1 MGAVAA
7 ANPSHQRGSTARGIR
22 VDAIGLVKTTNR
34 GKQTL
39 LREVSLSFRPT
50 ELIAIV
56 GASGAGKS
64 TLLDALTGFRQATSG
79 TVLIDGRD
87 LYARADTGP
96 NALGYVPQDDIVH
109 RQLTVG
115 QALRYSARLRLP
127 DDTSDDEIDR
137 RVQEALDEVELADRR
152 DVPIDRLS
160 GGQRKRV
167 SIAVELVSRPQLLYL
182 DEPTSGLD
190 PGLDRQLML
199 LLRRLA
205 DDGRTVVLTTHA
217 TSNIAI
223 CDKVVFLGRG
233 GRLCFFGSPHEAH
246 RFFGVST
253 FAEIY
258 AALEQDTHA
267 SADWDERYRA
277 SPYYSRYIGSRL
289 SEDHLA
295 ADERIAAPTVEPK
308 DSAWSQF
315 QTLTRRYLRLLWSD
329 KPTLA
334 YLIGQAPL
342 MALFLAM
349 VSGTDVFH
357 LGQPFANAQV
367 ALTLL
372 MIFNLWIGAN
382 TACREIVKERPIYR
396 RERLAN
402 LRIGPYVASK
412 VIVLA
417 ILNFCQTVLYVGVF
431 ELWSGAPTNGVFLP
445 AWLELMLTIWI
456 TGIVGSAMALF
467 ISAAAANLD
476 LALSITPSSIIPQM
490 LLAGALFALPAQVD
504 VLSHAT
510 IGKWAVNALGTTADL
525 NAMYYANA
533 ANLPDDSKVTALLG
547 QVVFN
552 PHSYDDD
559 PGPKTP
565 EASRDSR
572 RQHLLNQWGV
582 LAVWEVLFVGLT
594 CLTLKRKDRTW
605 NERRHVKQRAGPA
618 GPANVAGTAR
628 TLVGTAS

>member
-34 GKQTL
+34 GRQTL

-79 TVLIDGRD
+79 TVLINGQD

-137 RVQEALDEVELADRR
+137 RVREALDEVELTDRR

-267 SADWDERYRA
+267 SAEWDERYRA
-277 SPYYSRYIGSRL
+277 SPYYSRYIGARL

-295 ADERIAAPTVEPK
+295 ADERIAAPAVEPK
-308 DSAWSQF
+308 DSTWRQF

-349 VSGTDVFH
+349 VSGTDIFR

-412 VIVLA
+412 VVVLA
-417 ILNFCQTVLYVGVF
+417 ILNLCQTALYVGVF
-431 ELWSGAPTNGVFLP
+431 ELWSGVPTNGVFLP
-445 AWLELMLTIWI
+445 AWLELMLTIWV

-533 ANLPDDSKVTALLG
+533 ANLPDDPKVTALLG

-559 PGPKTP
+559 PGPKTV
-565 EASRDSR
+565 EASRSSR
-572 RQHLLNQWGV
+572 RQHLLKQWGV
-582 LAVWEVLFVGLT
+582 LAAWEVLFVGLT

-605 NERRHVKQRAGPA
+605 NERRHVKQRAGPTD
-618 GPANVAGTAR
+618 PANVAGTAR

>member
-1 MGAVAA
+1 MSAVAA
-7 ANPSHQRGSTARGIR
+7 ATRSLQPGSTARGIR
-22 VDAIGLVKTTNR
+22 VDAIGLGKTINR
-34 GKQTL
+34 GKQAL
-39 LREVSLSFRPT
+39 LREISLSFRPS

-79 TVLIDGRD
+79 TVLINGQD
-87 LYARADTGP
+87 LYTQPAARD
-96 NALGYVPQDDIVH
+96 ALGYVPQDDIVH
-109 RQLTVG
+109 RQLTVER
-115 QALRYSARLRLP
+115 ALRYNARLRLP
-127 DDTSDDEIDR
+127 DDTSDDEIER
-137 RVQEALDEVELADRR
+137 RVQEALAEVELADRR
-152 DVPIDRLS
+152 DVAIDRLS

-190 PGLDRQLML
+190 PGLDRQLMM

-233 GRLCFFGSPHEAH
+233 GRLCFFGAPQEAH
-246 RFFGVST
+246 HFFGVST

-258 AALEQDTHA
+258 AALEHDTRA
-267 SADWDERYRA
+267 AAEWEERYRV
-277 SPYYSRYIGSRL
+277 SPYYSRYIGT
-289 SEDHLA
+289 
-295 ADERIAAPTVEPK
+295 RIAEHLLATDGRITARTVEPK
-308 DSAWSQF
+308 DSAWRQF

-349 VSGTDVFH
+349 VSGAEVFR

-412 VIVLA
+412 VVVLA
-417 ILNFCQTVLYVGVF
+417 ILNLFQTVLYVGVF
-431 ELWSGAPTNGVFLP
+431 ELWSGAPANGVFLP

-504 VLSHAT
+504 VLGHAM
-510 IGKWAVNALGTTADL
+510 IAKPAINALGTTADL
-525 NAMYYANA
+525 NAMYYASA
-533 ANLPDDSKVTALLG
+533 ADLPDTPKVTALLG

-552 PHSYDDD
+552 PHSYDDN

-565 EASRDSR
+565 EAARGSR
-572 RQHLLNQWGV
+572 RQHLLKQWGV
-582 LAVWEVLFVGLT
+582 LAAWELLFVGLT

-605 NERRHVKQRAGPA
+605 NERRRVKQGTRPA
-618 GPANVAGTAR
+618 GRLGSTSADRPLIGT
-628 TLVGTAS
+628 TS

>member
-1 MGAVAA
+1 MSAVAA
-7 ANPSHQRGSTARGIR
+7 AAPSSERVLPRHGIR
-22 VDAIGLVKTTNR
+22 VDAIGLVKSINR
-34 GKQTL
+34 GRQTL
-39 LREVSLSFRPT
+39 LREVSLSFQPT
-50 ELIAIV
+50 ELVVIV

-79 TVLIDGRD
+79 TVLINGQD
-87 LYARADTGP
+87 LYAQPDAGRD
-96 NALGYVPQDDIVH
+96 ALGYVPQDDIVH

-127 DDTSDDEIDR
+127 EDTTDDEIDR
-137 RVQEALDEVELADRR
+137 RVQEALESVELVDRR
-152 DVPIDRLS
+152 DVLIDRLS

-190 PGLDRQLML
+190 PGLDLQLML

-205 DDGRTVVLTTHA
+205 DEGRTVVLTTHA

-246 RFFGVST
+246 DFFGVST

-258 AALEQDTHA
+258 AALEHDAGAATV
-267 SADWDERYRA
+267 WEERYRA
-277 SPYYSRYIGSRL
+277 TSYYRRYVVAPL
-289 SEDHLA
+289 SDELPA
-295 ADERIAAPTVEPK
+295 ATERSAARTVEPK

-349 VSGTDVFH
+349 VSGTDVFR

-372 MIFNLWIGAN
+372 MVFNLWIGAN

-402 LRIGPYVASK
+402 LRIAPYVASK

-417 ILNFCQTVLYVGVF
+417 ILNLVQTVLYVGVF
-431 ELWSGAPTNGVFLP
+431 ELWSGVPTSGVFLP
-445 AWLELMLTIWI
+445 AWLELMLTIWV

-490 LLAGALFALPAQVD
+490 LLAGALFALPTQVD
-504 VLSHAT
+504 VLSNAT

-525 NAMYYANA
+525 NAMYYAGA
-533 ANLPDDSKVTALLG
+533 ADLPDDPKVTALLG

-559 PGPKTP
+559 PGPKSP
-565 EASRDSR
+565 DASRDSR
-572 RQHLLNQWGV
+572 RPHLLKQWGV
-582 LAVWEVLFVGLT
+582 LAAWEVLFVGLT
-594 CLTLKRKDRTW
+594 GLTLKRKDRIW
-605 NERRHVKQRAGPA
+605 NERRRVRQDGGLAAPLPGGA
-618 GPANVAGTAR
+618 AEALAGTA
-628 TLVGTAS
+628 A